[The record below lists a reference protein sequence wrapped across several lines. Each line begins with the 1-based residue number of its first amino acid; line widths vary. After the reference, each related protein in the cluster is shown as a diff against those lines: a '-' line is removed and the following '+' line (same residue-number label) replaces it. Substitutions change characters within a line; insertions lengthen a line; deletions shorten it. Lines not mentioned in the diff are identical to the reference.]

1 MNQQLVTL
9 TPNNEAVTTS
19 LGIADGTDNEHKAV
33 IQLVRNYQSDL
44 EDFGPLTFEMVKG
57 KALPQGGF
65 AKSTEYAIL
74 NEDQA
79 TLLITYM
86 RNSEIV
92 RTFKKRLVKEFRNM
106 HNQLNRPLSKL
117 EIAEQLV
124 ESLRREEQSQIELA
138 AKQQKIDEDAPKVKL
153 YDEVMDAD
161 TEHTFAT
168 VAGFIGCL
176 EEELTMFCKHA
187 MWLQSDVKGRVPTY
201 KAKNEKWII
210 PTLGKESGMAV
221 FTARGVEKVLNSVEK
236 LKEGSPLMWSR
247 IFGDAKQYGRK
258 FKLDQKRRMDE
269 FVAYVEERKMKQ
281 EPK

>member
-1 MNQQLVTL
+1 MNELVTV
-9 TPNNEAVTTS
+9 TSNNELVTTS
-19 LGIADGTDNEHKAV
+19 LAIAEGTDVQHKNV
-33 IQLVRNYQSDL
+33 YELIKIYHNDL
-44 EDFGPLTFEMVKG
+44 SEFGIVTFETEKPTG
-57 KALPQGGF
+57 AGRP
-65 AKSTEYAIL
+65 TEYAIL

-86 RNSEIV
+86 RNSEVV

-168 VAGFIGCL
+168 VAGFIECL

-187 MWLQSDVKGRVPTY
+187 MWLQSDAKGRVPTY

-236 LKEGSPLMWSR
+236 LKEGSPLMWAR
-247 IFGDAKQYGRK
+247 IFGEAKQYGRK

-269 FVAYVEERKMKQ
+269 FVAYVEERRMKEKQ
-281 EPK
+281 